1 MRDSSSFYV
10 SLVKSEPVGVIPSSL
25 DNYYYYYYSA
35 SVFSSSSTK
44 FGSFSSSLELDFGI
58 QEAKLGFLFPC
69 ISISNS

>member
-25 DNYYYYYYSA
+25 DNYYYYST

-44 FGSFSSSLELDFGI
+44 FGSFSSSLELDFGT

-69 ISISNS
+69 VSISNS